1 MWLYIYIY
9 MYIKLSNTCVSM
21 WFFEQT
27 RCLAQVPLMQQ
38 KRFPSWWKLKINLES
53 SGWYHL
59 MGFSNTFP
67 NSGKWSIPILRS
79 SPWLD
84 PICPFVMMC
93 HDVSRFQLPLMLSGS
108 TPGFICG
115 SGAPTRGRKGE
126 MVRMKHM
133 RFEPAWRPQIPAW
146 RHQALELYCKCSL
159 QQLHAEQ
166 QSGMEETIQKYHET
180 NLSLDQPYLDVE
192 PTTQDDQK
200 SSNMLAKHSHREPS
214 IQESENHS
222 DSINF
227 NRNHWDPSRTATL
240 SAPCFAWC
248 ARICTWCPPEQS
260 GWHVIGHV
268 DRVHK
273 LLGIVSKLIW
283 FMSCYMGLF
292 QETMQW
298 LVCDRMCE
306 NFVISAS
313 LQSASCSKMLVHQMA
328 FPVVPRWWK
337 GRIENMDMLE
347 GNIPRQFDLLRE
359 GNDKQSGHNS
369 THLHRKRNTLPSLWG
384 SSSFDRGPSSPSY
397 ISAFPVFHWTCLA
410 SQLWELFSSL
420 SLRKMSKHWPEH
432 THGLLNVSEPMAFV
446 RYGPVKKSNT

>member
-1 MWLYIYIY
+1 
-9 MYIKLSNTCVSM
+9 M

-133 RFEPAWRPQIPAW
+133 RFESC
-146 RHQALELYCKCSL
+146 LETPNPCMTAPSVRIVL
-159 QQLHAEQ
+159 QVFATATSCGTAIRDGRNNSKISWNKSVAGPTLPGCWAYDSRWPKIIKHA
-166 QSGMEETIQKYHET
+166 GKAF
-180 NLSLDQPYLDVE
+180 P
-192 PTTQDDQK
+192 PW
-200 SSNMLAKHSHREPS
+200 AKHPR
-214 IQESENHS
+214 IQESLRFNKFQQESLGSLS
-222 DSINF
+222 DGHVERTLLCMMRKDLHLVS
-227 NRNHWDPSRTATL
+227 SRTVRMTRDWTCGQ
-240 SAPCFAWC
+240 STQTAWHRFKTDLIHVLLYGVVSGNHAVAGMWPYVWEFC
-248 ARICTWCPPEQS
+248 DICITAIC
-260 GWHVIGHV
+260 
-268 DRVHK
+268 K
-273 LLGIVSKLIW
+273 
-283 FMSCYMGLF
+283 LF
-292 QETMQW
+292 QD
-298 LVCDRMCE
+298 VGAPNGFSC
-306 NFVISAS
+306 
-313 LQSASCSKMLVHQMA
+313 CSKMVKRPHWEHGYA
-328 FPVVPRWWK
+328 
-337 GRIENMDMLE
+337 GR
-347 GNIPRQFDLLRE
+347 QHSKTVCDLLRE